1 MKEIGIVWETGGFSG
16 KVDVS
21 NGKLQENGSGK
32 NGAGSGRLDL
42 AFSEFNLEPGPD
54 ATIVTIRAP
63 EAPFSFFLRDVN
75 STYPIFLPDHGAAV
89 TESTDGRSFEQIA
102 KDVRGKGRQTARQCI
117 ETEAE
122 ENFDAAAANTR
133 PTDCPTWLGLTRDFR
148 IFEFDFPKAY
158 KGHIRPRLHN
168 TKTPLPNWDNQA
180 VQYSFALGRGE
191 MCIHDN
197 TRRLEDHVL
206 PIVHGTIVDED
217 IRYNVSTFA
226 TLEKRPLTADAVEGT
241 PWLLAY
247 ANGIGANMTDEQK
260 EELERL
266 TQAELSRDEQPVLF
280 LRASATNTGA
290 IPRYAWFQSAIPLH
304 TTDGY
309 SCPEWS
315 YDKKNGFCTYDNIGV
330 FCIGRLNGAALTQP
344 ELSVMIAPG
353 ETATFEILL
362 PHRPIPHERALKL
375 AEQSFDDRHAECRAY
390 WNEKLS
396 AGTTIRV
403 PEPRIDEMIRAGL
416 IHIEMDAYGL
426 EPDGP
431 IAACTGM
438 YTPIGTESAPIIQ
451 FFDSM
456 GRHDLARR
464 ALMFF
469 LEVQRED
476 GSMIAFGDYLIET
489 GAVLWSIGE
498 HYRYTRDDDWVREIA
513 PKLVHACNY
522 LIEWRNRSKDEALR
536 GRGYGMID
544 GQICDFPDPYRHF
557 ALNGYAY
564 LGLKRVADMLAG
576 VDPEKS
582 AAFAKEAQDWKED
595 IRESLRES
603 MARSPVVPLGDGRWC
618 PTAPPWAEGCGPV
631 AIFSEQIDWYSKARW
646 NYYNRTGAQFWIR
659 DSLLSPQYLVFQEII
674 GLEEPAAEWLH
685 AYHSDLFL
693 KRNVASCQPYYSRHP
708 WIHLKRGEV
717 KAFLKAYYNT
727 MAIQGD
733 RDTYT
738 FPEGIWR
745 SVTKVEETSPHKTHE
760 EGWFL
765 MQTRWMLYME
775 DGDRL
780 TLLPGVPRAWLERGK
795 IIELDGAATYF
806 GPVSLHVESREE
818 DGSIRAVIEC
828 TSDRQPSTVV
838 IRLPHPQ
845 EKSPSAVSGGEYD
858 AGTESVLVTSFKDRA
873 EVELTFS

>member
-1 MKEIGIVWETGGFSG
+1 MKEICILLESGGFSG
-16 KVDVS
+16 EIGVS
-21 NGKLQENGSGK
+21 NGKLLEKCSGK
-32 NGAGSGRLDL
+32 NGKDVGRLEL
-42 AFSEFNLEPGPD
+42 TFSPCNLGPGPD
-54 ATIVTIRAP
+54 ATIVTICDS
-63 EAPFSFFLRDVN
+63 EKPFSFFLRDVT

-89 TESTDGRSFEQIA
+89 TESGDSRTFDQIA
-102 KDVRGKGRQTARQCI
+102 KEIRSKGRKTARQRI
-117 ETEAE
+117 EAEAE
-122 ENFDAAAANTR
+122 ENFDTAAENTR
-133 PTDCPTWLGLTRDFR
+133 PTDCPTWLGLSRDFR

-158 KGHIRPRLHN
+158 KGHIRPRLHEA
-168 TKTPLPNWDNQA
+168 KTPLPNWDNQA

-197 TRRLEDHVL
+197 SRHLEDNVL
-206 PIVHGTIVDED
+206 PIVHGVIPDED
-217 IRYNVSTFA
+217 IRYDVTAFV
-226 TLEKRPLTADAVEGT
+226 TLEKSPLTAEAVEGT

-247 ANGIGANMTDEQK
+247 ANGIGANVTDEQK
-260 EELERL
+260 KELESL
-266 TQAELSRDEQPVLF
+266 TEADLNRDEQPVF
-280 LRASATNTGA
+280 YLRAEVANTGEV
-290 IPRYAWFQSAIPLH
+290 PRYAWIQSAIPLH

-315 YDKKNGFCTYDNIGV
+315 YDKENGFCTYDNIGV

-344 ELSVMIAPG
+344 ELSVLVPPG
-353 ETATFEILL
+353 GTATFEILL
-362 PHRPIPHERALKL
+362 PHRPISRDRALKL
-375 AEQSFDDRHAECRAY
+375 AEQSFDDRHAECRAF
-390 WNEKLS
+390 WSEKLTV
-396 AGTTIRV
+396 GTTIRV
-403 PEPRIDEMIRAGL
+403 PEPRVDEMIRAGR
-416 IHIEMDAYGL
+416 IHIEMNAYGL

-469 LEVQRED
+469 LELQRED
-476 GSMIAFGDYLIET
+476 GSMMAFGDYLIET

-498 HYRYTRDDDWVREIA
+498 HYRYAPDDDWVREIA
-513 PKLVHACNY
+513 PKLLLACQF
-522 LIEWRNRSKDEALR
+522 LMEWRNRSKDEALR

-564 LGLKRVADMLAG
+564 LGLKRVADMLAA
-576 VDPEKS
+576 VDPEVS
-582 AAFAKEAQDWKED
+582 AKYSKEAEDWKED
-595 IRESLRES
+595 IRESLHQS
-603 MARSPVVPLGDGRWC
+603 MARSPVVPLGDGTWC

-631 AIFSEQIDWYSKARW
+631 AIFGDKIDWYSRERW

-674 GLEEPAAEWLH
+674 DLDEPAAEWLH

-733 RDTYT
+733 RETYT

-775 DGDRL
+775 DGDSL
-780 TLLPGVPRAWLERGK
+780 NIFPGIPRDWLEKGK
-795 IIELDGAATYF
+795 VIEIDQAASYF
-806 GPVSLHVESREE
+806 GPVSVRVECREA
-818 DGSIRAVIEC
+818 DGAVHAQIEC
-828 TSDRQPSTVV
+828 LSSRQPRSVN
-838 IRLPHPQ
+838 IRLPHPAN
-845 EKSPSAVSGGEYD
+845 KSPANVTGGEYD
-858 AGTESVLVTSFKDRA
+858 AGTESVRIASFKDRA
-873 EVELTFS
+873 EVSLTF